1 MSESAPE
8 DDDDTATQRRVMA
21 TRHGSV
27 DWDMSTTAE
36 ANTCGNGFYSLART
50 RQALAKCQQCG
61 EWPAKCLCKL
71 TAQKYKENERFA
83 GFGGSCVV
91 VAVVEEINSVTA
103 SGTTQSLQKKMVT
116 TDTRAA
122 VAAAKGKVQKTED
135 AIQGVETVEAVVLA
149 REMQTVANG
158 SKVTIFG
165 VEKVGTVRPSAVS
178 V

>member
-1 MSESAPE
+1 
-8 DDDDTATQRRVMA
+8 
-21 TRHGSV
+21 
-27 DWDMSTTAE
+27 
-36 ANTCGNGFYSLART
+36 
-50 RQALAKCQQCG
+50 
-61 EWPAKCLCKL
+61 L

-122 VAAAKGKVQKTED
+122 VAAAKGKVQKAED